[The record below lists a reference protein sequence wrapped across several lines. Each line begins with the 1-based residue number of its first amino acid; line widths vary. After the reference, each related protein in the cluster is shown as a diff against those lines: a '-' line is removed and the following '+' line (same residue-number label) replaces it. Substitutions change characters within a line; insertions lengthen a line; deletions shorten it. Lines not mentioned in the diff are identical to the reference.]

1 MNSVN
6 LYGRIT
12 HDLELVELKKGKGSY
27 CRFSIAVKDG
37 VDKDGESLTQFIP
50 CIAWNNLA
58 EVITDYVKKGD
69 RLALEGKINIQS
81 YEDEEGEN
89 RKSFQII
96 VNKVHLVETKE
107 ESKDSKQNKRKR

>member
-12 HDLELVELKKGKGSY
+12 HDLELVELKRGKGSY

-58 EVITDYVKKGD
+58 EVITDYTKKGD
-69 RLALEGKINIQS
+69 RIALEGKINIQS
-81 YEDEEGEN
+81 YEDEDGEN
-89 RKSFQII
+89 RKSFQVV

-107 ESKDSKQNKRKR
+107 ESKDSKKDKRKR

>member
-27 CRFSIAVKDG
+27 CRFSVAVKDG

-69 RLALEGKINIQS
+69 RIALEGKINIQS

-89 RKSFQII
+89 RKSFQIV
-96 VNKVHLVETKE
+96 VNKVYLVETKE
-107 ESKDSKQNKRKR
+107 ETKDSKKDKRKR

>member
-58 EVITDYVKKGD
+58 EVLVNYCGKGE
-69 RLALEGKINIQS
+69 RIAVEGKINIQS
-81 YEDEEGEN
+81 YEDEDGEN
-89 RKSFQII
+89 RKSFQVV
-96 VNKVHLVETKE
+96 VNKIHLIETKE
-107 ESKDSKQNKRKR
+107 DSKSSKRKR

>member
-27 CRFSIAVKDG
+27 CRFSVAVKDG

-50 CIAWNNLA
+50 CVVWNNLA
-58 EVITDYVKKGD
+58 EVITDYAKKGD
-69 RLALEGKINIQS
+69 RIALEGKINIQS
-81 YEDEEGEN
+81 YEDEDGEN
-89 RKSFQII
+89 RKSFQIV

-107 ESKDSKQNKRKR
+107 DSKDFKKDKRKR

>member
-27 CRFSIAVKDG
+27 CRFSVAVKDG
-37 VDKDGESLTQFIP
+37 VDKDGESLAQFIP

-58 EVITDYVKKGD
+58 EVITDYAKKGD
-69 RLALEGKINIQS
+69 RIALEGKINIQS
-81 YEDEEGEN
+81 YEDEDGEN
-89 RKSFQII
+89 RKSFQIV

-107 ESKDSKQNKRKR
+107 ETKDSKKDKRKR

>member
-12 HDLELVELKKGKGSY
+12 HDLELVELKKGKGAY

-58 EVITDYVKKGD
+58 EIITSFVKKGD
-69 RLALEGKINIQS
+69 RIALEGKINIQS
-81 YEDEEGEN
+81 YEDEDGEN
-89 RKSFQII
+89 RKSFQIV

-107 ESKDSKQNKRKR
+107 SIESKKDKRKR

>member
-1 MNSVN
+1 MNKCILIGN
-6 LYGRIT
+6 LT
-12 HDLELVELKKGKGSY
+12 KDPELTTTTNGVAV

-69 RLALEGKINIQS
+69 RIAIEGKINIQS

-89 RKSFQII
+89 RKSFQIV